1 MAEAKEFTQELGAK
15 LRHFRMAKGLS
26 QEQLAFESALNTNS
40 VGMIERGQ
48 KCPTAYTLK
57 RLCDSLGIT
66 MAEFFLYE
74 EKPVSNEI
82 ALRHIRE
89 MVEQLTA
96 QDADRVAAIIA
107 LTLKMGH

>member
-1 MAEAKEFTQELGAK
+1 
-15 LRHFRMAKGLS
+15 
-26 QEQLAFESALNTNS
+26 
-40 VGMIERGQ
+40 MIERGQ

-74 EKPVSNEI
+74 ERPTTNET
-82 ALRHIRE
+82 ALRHIQE
-89 MVEQLTA
+89 MVVQLSA

-107 LTLKMGH
+107 LALKMGH